1 VVDTSGRP
9 VDNAQLLLLSP
20 RRQVITNRDGT
31 FRLIDIGT
39 GKADITVR
47 KIGHH
52 PVRTQFEIADGG
64 SALRIELIPLVR
76 TLPTVITTA
85 QREGLSGVITDTDFR
100 PIPGATIRA
109 MGSGAGTARSGP
121 DGQFFSEVKP
131 GHYLVEVN
139 AAGYLSQ
146 MVSVTVPNGEGR
158 RMAVLMRAGLRSTA
172 ARQAAYMDSMRSRIM
187 NRRTAYSRLFTR
199 EDIAKLS
206 GTDARQLATL
216 GAMARVDET
225 CEALVDGGIERLP
238 VWAIDAADIEFM
250 EVYAQTPD
258 RATVLGAQRG
268 AGRRMGAQSRQAG
281 SITPCPAIVY
291 VLMRK

>member
-1 VVDTSGRP
+1 MVDTAGRP
-9 VDNAQLLLLSP
+9 VENAQLLLLSP
-20 RRQVITNRDGT
+20 RRQAITNRDGY
-31 FRLIDIGT
+31 FRLSD
-39 GKADITVR
+39 ADSRRADVTAR
-47 KIGHH
+47 KIGYH
-52 PVRTQFEIADGG
+52 PVRVQFEVADSG
-64 SALRIELIPLVR
+64 SVVRIELIPLVR

-121 DGQFFSEVKP
+121 DGQFFSGVKP

-172 ARQAAYMDSMRSRIM
+172 ARQAAYMDSMRTRII

-216 GAMARVDET
+216 GAMARVDEG
-225 CEALVDGGIERLP
+225 CEVLVDGGIERLP

-268 AGRRMGAQSRQAG
+268 AGGRMGAQIRQTG
-281 SITPCPAIVY
+281 TISQCPAIVY
-291 VLMRK
+291 VWMRK